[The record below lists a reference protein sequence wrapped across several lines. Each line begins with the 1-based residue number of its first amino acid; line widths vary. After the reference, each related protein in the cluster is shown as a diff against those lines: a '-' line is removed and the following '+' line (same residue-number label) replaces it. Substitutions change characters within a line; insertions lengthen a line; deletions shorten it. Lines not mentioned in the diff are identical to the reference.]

1 MAIVLENA
9 LLADID
15 PVRVEPGCLRLDGG
29 KIIARGNSVSRETQD
44 EVVDCHGAVV
54 LPGLV
59 NGHAH
64 LYSALAAGMPPP
76 PQTPHNFPEILQYV
90 WWRLDRAL
98 DAESNELSAQIG
110 GLDAVHCGTTTLIDH
125 HASPDCIPH
134 SLDHIEQG
142 LAKVGVRGVLCYE
155 TTDRN
160 GPAGRAA
167 GLAEN
172 KRYMEKCRNRLEHQ
186 FAGMIGA
193 HALFTL
199 DDETLT
205 QLAAL
210 AADWNTGVH
219 VHVAED
225 PADETDCQAKHQ
237 MFLIDRLAAHG
248 LIQPEAIYA
257 HGTHLDAEAFARA
270 ADAGVTIAHCPRSNM
285 NNGVGYTPVA
295 TYRGPV
301 MLGTDGIGSDMFAEA
316 RAAWWIA
323 CHEHAGIGPQLVLQM
338 LANSARRASA
348 ALDITLGKLAVGA
361 AADVV
366 ITDYYPHTPLTTAN
380 LVGHFVFGLSARHVA
395 SVLIDGKWVLRDR
408 TVRTCDEPQVRR
420 TAAKSAGRMW
430 ERMAK
435 IPV

>member
-9 LLADID
+9 LLTDLD
-15 PVRVEPGCLRLDGG
+15 PLRVEAGSLRLDGG
-29 KIIARGNSVSRETQD
+29 RIVARGATVPHAAGD
-44 EVVDCHGAVV
+44 EVVDCGGAVV

-64 LYSALAAGMPPP
+64 LYSALACGMPQP

-110 GLDAVHCGTTTLIDH
+110 ALDAIHCGTTTLIDH

-142 LAKVGVRGVLCYE
+142 LARVGLRGVLCYE

-160 GPAGRAA
+160 GIPGRAA

-172 KRYMEKCRNRLEHQ
+172 RRYLEKCAARPEGRY
-186 FAGMIGA
+186 AGLVGA

-199 DDETLT
+199 EDYTLT
-205 QLAAL
+205 QLAIL
-210 AADWNTGVH
+210 AAEWGSGVH
-219 VHVAED
+219 IHVAED
-225 PADETDCQAKHQ
+225 PSDEAACEAKHHSL
-237 MFLIDRLAAHG
+237 LIDRLANYG
-248 LIQPEAIYA
+248 LIQPESVFA
-257 HGTHLDAEAFARA
+257 HGTHIDAEAAARIGA
-270 ADAGVTIAHCPRSNM
+270 AGVTIAHCPRSNM

-295 TYRGPV
+295 AYRGPV
-301 MLGTDGIGSDMFAEA
+301 MLGTDGIGGDMFAEA

-323 CHEHAGIGPQLVLQM
+323 CHQHAGLSPQNVLQM
-338 LANSARRASA
+338 LANSARRASM
-348 ALDITLGKLAVGA
+348 ALGVTLGKLAPEAV
-361 AADVV
+361 ADVV
-366 ITDYYPHTPLTTAN
+366 LTDYRPATPLTSDN
-380 LVGHFVFGLSARHVA
+380 LAGHFLFGLAARHVA
-395 SVLIDGKWVLRDR
+395 SVLVDGRWVLRSG
-408 TVRTCDEPQVRR
+408 TVQTCDEASVRR
-420 TAAKSAGRMW
+420 TATKVAGRMW

-435 IPV
+435 IK